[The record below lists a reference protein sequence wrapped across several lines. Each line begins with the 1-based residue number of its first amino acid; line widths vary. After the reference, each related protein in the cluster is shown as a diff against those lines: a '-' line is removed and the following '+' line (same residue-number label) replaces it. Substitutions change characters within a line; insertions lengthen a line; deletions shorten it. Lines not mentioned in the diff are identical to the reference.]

1 MDERWSRSSE
11 NRSNSER
18 ERERERERETQ
29 THTKT
34 HTHLHTKRLTNNGS
48 AGKPPVE
55 SFKVN
60 RCTTATITS

>member
-1 MDERWSRSSE
+1 MKDGAGRVRIDQTV
-11 NRSNSER
+11 
-18 ERERERERETQ
+18 RERERERETQ